1 MEEKEEDLIGYII
14 RNPKF
19 IDELQVKPKYLAN
32 KDNRKLLE
40 YLISCY
46 KQKGC
51 LTEDD
56 LKVDEFVEQIA
67 LIRFD
72 TLYISTLVD
81 RQFKELEKDI
91 LIDFKKRFIKYLNEQ
106 LEKNKISY
114 EEFTKKIEQVS
125 KVNITNTYSNTM
137 LSVRDIDISINKELE
152 YIKSNTFELDNKIK
166 GFALGQLSV
175 WSGSNAS
182 AKSTYLNQI
191 ALESIEQGYNVG
203 IYSGELVA
211 PRLLKWLINQSAGK
225 QNMLYHQKGNYYFVD
240 DYTVDS
246 IRQWLDGKLFIY
258 DNNYGNKVKDIIQ
271 SFEECIKKNNI
282 KILII
287 DNLMS
292 MDLSKYS
299 DNKYDNQSLL
309 IQNLSKLAKELN
321 VHIHFI
327 CHPRKVTNFLR
338 KIDISGS
345 ADLTNIADNVFIL
358 HRVNQDFKIKTKEMF
373 KWNDNNSIYNF
384 TNVIEICK
392 NRDFGVEDY
401 FVGLYFEPESKRL
414 KNSKNEIKNYSWKK
428 GEKNEI

>member
-19 IDELQVKPKYLAN
+19 IDELQVKPKYLVN

-51 LTEDD
+51 LTEND

-137 LSVRDIDISINKELE
+137 LSVRDIDISTNKELE

-271 SFEECIKKNNI
+271 SFEECIKNNNI